1 MSFVVAFI
9 EADEPTVSRSWDIQF
24 LLYCDPK
31 SLTWTGR
38 GIIVYA
44 TLCVVRFVGLVS
56 TLSRV
61 LKLGERWEVELPLV
75 RDSGRCFNHSG
86 AKNEMLVVNYL

>member
-1 MSFVVAFI
+1 MSPQLAGPGTNSFVV
-9 EADEPTVSRSWDIQF
+9 
-24 LLYCDPK
+24 CDPK

-44 TLCVVRFVGLVS
+44 TLRVVRFGLVS

-61 LKLGERWEVELPLV
+61 LNGERWEVELPLG
-75 RDSGRCFNHSG
+75 RNSGHCFNHSG